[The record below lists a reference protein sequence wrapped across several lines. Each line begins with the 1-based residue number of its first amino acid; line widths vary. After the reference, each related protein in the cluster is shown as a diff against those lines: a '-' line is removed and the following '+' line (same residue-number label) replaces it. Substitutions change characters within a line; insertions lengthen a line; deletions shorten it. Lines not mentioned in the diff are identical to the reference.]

1 MQKKW
6 LSLCIGLCILPVT
19 LLATDPVD
27 YVDPFVG
34 SSNSRWMHFPGPCLP
49 FGMVKLS
56 PDNQG
61 NVWNGGYEYTISSIQ
76 GFSHLHGMSL
86 SGVSYMPITGDLE
99 FGEEYTKFFPGS
111 SDGPFKGMW
120 TAGYRS
126 RFDRKTEKASP
137 GYYTVHLL
145 DSDVKV
151 ELTATVRC
159 GLMRCTYPEK
169 KSAHL
174 LLDLDF
180 PVEEACLVKGTHV
193 IRISDTEIAGYIQ
206 QSNHYAD
213 DYEVFFVSRFSQPIT
228 SIDGWQFEPYT
239 GSDKSY
245 GTEWRRNCQI
255 DKDIQDFVS
264 GEKSGVVIHFEQFEN
279 PTVIVQTGISFV
291 SIENARLNLETEM
304 AEIKGDFD
312 QAVNQAK
319 SIWNTLLS
327 RISVEGGTKDDKVKF
342 YTNFYRAFTGKNILS
357 DVNGEYRDMCE
368 KIQTVKPPADAVYSG
383 DGYWGAQW
391 NLAPLWTLIAP
402 EYANSISH
410 SFLELY
416 DAGGWIPEAPTALEY
431 APIMGAQHH
440 NALIISSYQ
449 KGIADFDEEKAFQ
462 AIKHD
467 YTNPGIEH
475 PCGGFAGNRHLASYQ
490 KYGYVAEE
498 AGPVSNTME
507 YAYDDW
513 CLGQFA
519 KALNKKDDAA
529 FFQDRSMNYKNVFDS
544 TSGFVRRRHEDG
556 RWYKD
561 FDPHRY
567 GTEGGWNGPG
577 YMEGNA
583 WLYTWFVPHDL
594 DGLIDL
600 LGLDEFNRRLEEGFD
615 KEYVDLGN
623 QPNLQA
629 PFLFNYSGKPWLTQ
643 KYSRQ
648 VVDELFDTSPY
659 QGWLGEE
666 DEGQMGALCTLL
678 AMGLFQMKGGCSV
691 DPYYDLSSPMFEK
704 IVLNL
709 DSKYY
714 QGNRFTIIA
723 RNNSKM
729 NIYIQSAKLNGKS
742 VNHPVIL
749 HKEIVKGGT
758 LELHMGAKPN
768 KNWGVHR

>member
-1 MQKKW
+1 MRKSW
-6 LSLCIGLCILPVT
+6 LNYCVGLLLIPAILP
-19 LLATDPVD
+19 ASDPVD

-61 NVWNGGYEYTISSIQ
+61 NVWNGGYEYTVSSIQ

-86 SGVSYMPITGDLE
+86 SGVSYMPVTGDLE
-99 FGEEYTKFFPGS
+99 FGEEYIKFFPGPA
-111 SDGPFKGMW
+111 DGPFKGMW

-126 RFDRKTEKASP
+126 RFEKETEKASP
-137 GYYTVHLL
+137 GYYTVHLM
-145 DSDVKV
+145 DSDVTV
-151 ELTATVRC
+151 ELTTTLRC
-159 GLMRCTYPEK
+159 GLMRCTYPEN

-180 PVEEACLVKGTHV
+180 PVEEACKVEGTHV
-193 IRISDTEIAGYIQ
+193 TRISDYEIAGYIQ
-206 QSNHYAD
+206 QSNNYAD
-213 DYEVFFVSRFSQPIT
+213 DYEVFFVSRFSQPIAT
-228 SIDGWQFEPYT
+228 IDGWQFEPYT
-239 GSDKSY
+239 GSDNSY
-245 GTEWRRNCQI
+245 GTHWRRTCLV
-255 DKDIQDFVS
+255 DKDIHDFVS
-264 GEKSGVVIHFEQFEN
+264 GEKSGVAVHFEPLNN
-279 PTVIVQTGISFV
+279 PVVLVQTGISFV
-291 SIENARLNLETEM
+291 SIDNARMNVDAEM
-304 AEIKGDFD
+304 AEIDGDFD
-312 QAVNQAK
+312 AAVRQAESV
-319 SIWNTLLS
+319 WNDLLS
-327 RISVEGGTKDDKVKF
+327 RIQVEGGNEDDKVKF

-357 DVNGEYRDMCE
+357 DINGEYRDMCE
-368 KIQTVKPPADAVYSG
+368 KIREVKPPADAVYSG

-410 SFLELY
+410 AFLELA

-440 NALIISSYQ
+440 NAVIISTYQ
-449 KGIADFDEEKAFQ
+449 KGIADFDPQKAFA

-467 YTNPGIEH
+467 YTTPGIEH

-513 CLGQFA
+513 CFAEFARALGKTA
-519 KALNKKDDAA
+519 EAD
-529 FFQDRSMNYKNVFDS
+529 FFYDRSMNYKNVFDS
-544 TSGFVRRRHEDG
+544 TTGFIRRRYADG
-556 RWYKD
+556 TWYED

-600 LGLDEFNRRLEEGFD
+600 LGLEEFNQRLEEGFQ

-659 QGWLGEE
+659 TGWLGEE

-704 IVLNL
+704 VILNL

-714 QGNRFTIIA
+714 KGKQFTIIA
-723 RNNSKM
+723 RNNSKE
-729 NIYIQSAKLNGKS
+729 NIYIQSANLNGKS
-742 VNHPVIL
+742 INHPILL
-749 HKEIVKGGT
+749 HKDIVKGGK
-758 LELHMGAKPN
+758 LELRMGSKPN
-768 KNWGVHR
+768 KNWGVN